1 MQHAILTAMK
11 QLKFNP
17 PDGKTGNAKS
27 TPSTTTR
34 QEIDRCVKDL
44 ARLIERDPKKASKVF
59 EAWLEGK
66 ASPLRK
72 KRAA

>member
-1 MQHAILTAMK
+1 MK
-11 QLKFNP
+11 QLKLAHP
-17 PDGKTGNAKS
+17 EGKTGNAKS

-34 QEIDRCVKDL
+34 QEIDTCVKDL

-59 EAWLEGK
+59 ESWLGGK
-66 ASPLRK
+66 APPQRK

>member
-1 MQHAILTAMK
+1 MK
-11 QLKFNP
+11 QLKLTH

-34 QEIDRCVKDL
+34 QEIDTCVKDL

-66 ASPLRK
+66 APPQRK